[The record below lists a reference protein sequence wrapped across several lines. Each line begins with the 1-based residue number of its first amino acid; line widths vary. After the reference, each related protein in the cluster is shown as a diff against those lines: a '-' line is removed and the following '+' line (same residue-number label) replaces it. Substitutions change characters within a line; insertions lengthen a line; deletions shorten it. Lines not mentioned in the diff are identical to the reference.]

1 MVRGDPCVFGLG
13 RGTIG
18 ERGSVEKKRGYLKML
33 LIFLKYPMPCS

>member
-18 ERGSVEKKRGYLKML
+18 EMGLLERGGLLKRKEG
-33 LIFLKYPMPCS
+33 INFLTFFL

>member
-18 ERGSVEKKRGYLKML
+18 ERGIVGERGTVEEKKGYLVYRL
-33 LIFLKYPMPCS
+33 G

>member
-18 ERGSVEKKRGYLKML
+18 ERGIVGERGTVEEKRGYIMT
-33 LIFLKYPMPCS
+33 